1 MATSRRP
8 LSVRHDPTL
17 STLWDSY
24 SLSLRA
30 ENKSPRTIQT
40 YGESIRLFITHL
52 AGTGH
57 PGTATAVTRADV
69 EGFVADLLDKWKPAT
84 AANRYRALGSF
95 FAWAVTDGELAKS
108 PMSGTKPPAVE
119 VAPVDA
125 LTEADLKALDGACAG
140 TSFEE
145 RRDAAIIR
153 LLFDC
158 GLRRDEISG
167 LALEDIDM
175 KLGEVTVLGKGRR
188 IRRVSMGVKTTR
200 AVDRYLR
207 VRRTHEWASTTEC
220 AWLGL
225 KGVLTENGIRQMLER
240 RANQAGLGHL
250 NLHRLRHTWA
260 HHMKLSGMPD
270 SDLQNQGGWSS
281 PAMLARY
288 GASATGERARKAH
301 RRYSLGDKV

>member
-1 MATSRRP
+1 
-8 LSVRHDPTL
+8 
-17 STLWDSY
+17 
-24 SLSLRA
+24 
-30 ENKSPRTIQT
+30 
-40 YGESIRLFITHL
+40 
-52 AGTGH
+52 
-57 PGTATAVTRADV
+57 
-69 EGFVADLLDKWKPAT
+69 
-84 AANRYRALGSF
+84 
-95 FAWAVTDGELAKS
+95 
-108 PMSGTKPPAVE
+108 
-119 VAPVDA
+119 
-125 LTEADLKALDGACAG
+125 
-140 TSFEE
+140 
-145 RRDAAIIR
+145 
-153 LLFDC
+153 
-158 GLRRDEISG
+158 
-167 LALEDIDM
+167 LEDIDM